1 MVSFTNH
8 ETISVKR
15 FLYVPQEK
23 YALSKY
29 VVPVKTV
36 YTTTSGAKVNMNG
49 VDMLELHYGSGS
61 RHGTHKIKYI
71 VTSI

>member
-1 MVSFTNH
+1 M
-8 ETISVKR
+8 
-15 FLYVPQEK
+15 
-23 YALSKY
+23 
-29 VVPVKTV
+29 VPVKTV